1 MKPSEQ
7 GTSDWRLFWQLIAEA
22 RPFWTHLALIFALSL
37 LAVPIA
43 LLLPLPLKLVVDS
56 ILGTQPVPGLLAS
69 VLPDALLASPGAMLA
84 VAAGLLVG
92 VSLLQQLEGFASWV
106 LQSYTGE
113 LLVLRSRAR
122 LFQHAQRLSLAYHD
136 RVGTSDALYRIHDD
150 TVPAHYIAVSG
161 LVPLLTASCVLVA
174 LLAVTAVIDWQLALI
189 ALAVVPVLA
198 GLTEYYRRRVRSGW
212 AEVRKLDASAL
223 SALQE
228 ALGALRVVKAFGQEA
243 REHRRYV
250 GRASDAMRS
259 QLKVILGEAT
269 FGLLV
274 AVTLAAGTAV
284 VLYVGVRHVQAGAL
298 SLGNL
303 LLVMGYLAQLYKP
316 VETISKKV
324 TSVQGSLASADRTA
338 SLLAQP
344 TDVTELPAP
353 RRLARAHGEIEFRD
367 VSFRYDGGSDVL
379 QGVSLRIPAGARVGI
394 AGETGAGKTTLIS
407 LLMRFFD
414 PTSGAIAL
422 DGVDLRH
429 YSLADLRNQYA
440 LVLQEPILFS
450 TTIAENIA
458 YGRPGAST
466 EQIIEAARAAS
477 AHEFISALPGG
488 YQSLVG
494 ERGMTLSGGE
504 RQRIALA
511 RAFLKDAPVLILDEP
526 TSAVDVKNERAIMQ
540 ALDRLMRGRTSF
552 IIAHRL
558 NTLESCDL
566 RLEVAG
572 GRIVKVGAGA
582 PAQHASASGLAVGLA
597 TAEES

>member
-1 MKPSEQ
+1 MS
-7 GTSDWRLFWQLIAEA
+7 TRSSDLHLFLRLLREA
-22 RPFWTHLALIFALSL
+22 RPFWGHLAGIFVLSL

-43 LLLPLPLKLVVDS
+43 LLLPLPLKLVIDS
-56 ILGTQPVPGLLAS
+56 ILGAQPFPPLLAAL
-69 VLPDALLASPGAMLA
+69 LPDAAQSSPRAMLI
-84 VAAGLLVG
+84 AAALLLVA
-92 VSLLQQLEGFASWV
+92 VSLLQHLEGFASWV

-136 RVGTSDALYRIHDD
+136 RVGSADSLYRIHDD

-161 LVPLLTASCVLVA
+161 IVPLLTSSCVLGG
-174 LLAVTAVIDWQLALI
+174 LLLVTALIDWQLASI

-198 GLTEYYRRRVRSGW
+198 LLTEHYRRRVRAGW
-212 AEVRKLDASAL
+212 SEVRSLDASAM

-243 REHRRYV
+243 REQARYV
-250 GRASDAMRS
+250 GHAERAMRS
-259 QLKVILGEAT
+259 QLRVILGEAT

-274 AVTLAAGTAV
+274 ALTLALGTAI
-284 VLYVGVRHVQAGAL
+284 VLFVGVRHVQAGAL
-298 SLGNL
+298 SLGDL

-316 VETISKKV
+316 IETISKKV
-324 TSVQGSLASADRTA
+324 TGVQASLASADRTLA
-338 SLLAQP
+338 LLDQP
-344 TDVTELPAP
+344 QDVPERAAP
-353 RRLARAHGEIEFRD
+353 IHLRRAKGAIEFSN
-367 VSFRYDGGSDVL
+367 VSFRYPDGPDVL
-379 QGVSLRIPAGARVGI
+379 RDVSLSIAPGTRVGI

-407 LLMRFFD
+407 LLLRFFD
-414 PTSGAIAL
+414 PSAGAISL
-422 DGVDLRH
+422 DRVDLRD
-429 YSLADLRNQYA
+429 YALSDLRNQYA

-458 YGRPGAST
+458 YGLPSASQQQI
-466 EQIIEAARAAS
+466 EQAAHAARA
-477 AHEFISALPGG
+477 HDFISALPDG
-488 YQSLVG
+488 YATPVG

-526 TSAVDVKNERAIMQ
+526 TSAVDVKNEQAIME
-540 ALDRLMRGRTSF
+540 ALEQLMRGRTAF

-558 NTLESCDL
+558 NTLASCDL

-572 GRIVKVGAGA
+572 GRIV
-582 PAQHASASGLAVGLA
+582 SASHAGTKRDAGTGALALVRP
-597 TAEES
+597 AEEL